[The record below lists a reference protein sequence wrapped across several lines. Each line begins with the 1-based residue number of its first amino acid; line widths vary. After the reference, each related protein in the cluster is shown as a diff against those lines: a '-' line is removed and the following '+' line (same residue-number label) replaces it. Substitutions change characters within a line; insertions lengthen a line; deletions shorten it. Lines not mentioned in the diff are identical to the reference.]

1 MHFQY
6 AIVTTNGSP
15 DHECFRFH
23 VGWKGDGG
31 VYPRRLKGSGGGET
45 FHLEG
50 VFAFERNMEDY
61 SVYMVVEENEVK
73 FVVKDF
79 DAHLRP
85 NAVTPIFTFHKDGG
99 AWVCEEEWPAP
110 QEKKLHD
117 VVPHGGRGLDA
128 LEQIVA
134 HHQMATT

>member
-6 AIVTTNGSP
+6 AIVTTTGSP
-15 DHECFRFH
+15 DHEKFRFH
-23 VGWKGDGG
+23 LGWEGEEAI
-31 VYPRRLKGSGGGET
+31 YPRRLKGSEERET

-61 SVYMVVEENEVK
+61 SVYLVIDGDEMK
-73 FVVKDF
+73 FVVKEF
-79 DAHLRP
+79 SSHLRP
-85 NAVTPIFTFHKDGG
+85 HAVTPIFTFHKEDG

-128 LEQIVA
+128 LERIVA
-134 HHQMATT
+134 LQVATI